1 MAIVQL
7 LLGTPQKGTRIDRTV
22 ANKTASLALD
32 ATVSENYNVPARVTQ
47 HPVEN
52 AVDITD
58 HIVLSPRTLS
68 INGVISETPFN
79 VEGQGVG
86 VVNTVA
92 AQIGNQLTGNS
103 LGGLSASLAASKTLA
118 GVLKPR
124 SVTNGVIPGDTTRLR
139 DATTELLN
147 LRNSK
152 IPVTIVTGL
161 QRYENFLLVSFTINR
176 TNSTGGSIEVSLEF
190 TEFVLANSQTVSIVV
205 PKIKSAI
212 QPSNQGRKNASPV
225 EGETG
230 RRASFLLQG
239 LRGVGSALSGGGTP

>member
-7 LLGTPQKGTRIDRTV
+7 LLGQPQKGTRIDRTV

-58 HIVLSPRTLS
+58 HVILAPRTLS
-68 INGVISETPFN
+68 IRGVISETPFN
-79 VEGQGVG
+79 IEGQGSG
-86 VVNTVA
+86 VISTVA
-92 AQIGNQLTGNS
+92 AQIGNQLTGNT
-103 LGGLSASLAASKTLA
+103 LGGLTATLAASKTLA
-118 GVLKPR
+118 GVLRPR
-124 SVTNGVIPGDTTRLR
+124 TVTNGVLPGDTTRLR

-161 QRYENFLLVSFTINR
+161 QRYENYLLVSFTVERN
-176 TNSTGGSIEVSLEF
+176 NQTGGSIEVSLEF
-190 TEFVLANSQTVSIVV
+190 SEFVLANSQTVSITI
-205 PKIKSAI
+205 PKIKAAVQS
-212 QPSNQGRKNASPV
+212 SNQGRKNGSPV

-230 RRASFLLQG
+230 KKVSFALQG
-239 LRGVGSALSGGGTP
+239 IRRLTQ